1 MKKDFNETIAY
12 KYGVFCG
19 FLILI
24 AYGYLLLNTTY
35 SLFNTDISAVK
46 SGFGIILSIIVL
58 FTIPFYIIGCIIQ
71 IVELLKG
78 NFLPKLNLPDISSKF
93 AFTLYIL
100 YSIILPIAIC
110 MCSWEAFIFVIPMI
124 IIFALNLSIFSFLKK

>member
-1 MKKDFNETIAY
+1 MKKAFTETIAY

-24 AYGYLLLNTTY
+24 TYGYLLLSTVY
-35 SLFNTDISAVK
+35 SLSNTDISAVK
-46 SGFGIILSIIVL
+46 SGFGIILSILVL
-58 FTIPFYIIGCIIQ
+58 FTIPFYLIGCIIQ

-78 NFLPKLNLPDISSKF
+78 NFLPKLNLPDITGKF
-93 AFTLYIL
+93 AFALYIL

-110 MCSWEAFIFVIPMI
+110 LTCWEVFIFVIPMI
-124 IIFALNLSIFSFLKK
+124 IIFAFNLSIFSFLKK